1 MVCPGPGEG
10 LRCCVHPL
18 GGVMCRG
25 HAQYP
30 AFAPGSS
37 KLAVGFWSLCI
48 FCPEFIS
55 SAHAPITCS
64 LTQFLC
70 IYCWRRGVS
79 RGRHCSTAAED
90 PRSQPAGT
98 SRQCEQV
105 STAAARKSEKKKLK
119 VKNGVERAE
128 CSLGKSATLLS
139 KTATFILVQTENI
152 VHKKCHLVF
161 VTSIQFFV
169 LRDCRS
175 LHLVFGIPR

>member
-1 MVCPGPGEG
+1 MQGAC
-10 LRCCVHPL
+10 
-18 GGVMCRG
+18 
-25 HAQYP
+25 
-30 AFAPGSS
+30 
-37 KLAVGFWSLCI
+37 AVPC
-48 FCPEFIS
+48 FCPRLFKTGSWVLVSLYFLPGIYFKCPCT
-55 SAHAPITCS
+55 HYCS

-152 VHKKCHLVF
+152 VHKKCHMVF